1 METLIAQAKISEMA
15 AQLEATTAWLD
26 TITYQ
31 MMNIPYKD
39 QAKLAGPTA
48 LLKYYSTRMSLMI
61 ADNSSQIFGG
71 RAVTRGGMGQQ
82 VERFARAVKYTA
94 IYGGSEEIMQQL
106 GVKQMMKR
114 MPPNAKL

>member
-1 METLIAQAKISEMA
+1 MIAEMA
-15 AQLEATTAWLD
+15 AGIEATNAWVD

-31 MMNIPYKD
+31 MMNMPYSE
-39 QAKLAGPTA
+39 QAKLAGPIA
-48 LLKYYSTRMSLMI
+48 LLKYFTTRVAWTV
-61 ADNSSQIFGG
+61 ADKSSQIFGG
-71 RAVTRGGMGQQ
+71 RAVTKSGMGQQ
-82 VERFARAVKYTA
+82 VERYNRAVKYTA